1 MPTRQQTIRMPDGL
15 ENAVRAYQSELADE
29 PFAFIVRVALLV
41 LLGWPVSEAVRVLRG
56 QRSPTGRIKMPAK
69 PPDRTG

>member
-1 MPTRQQTIRMPDGL
+1 MPTRQKSTRVPDEL

-41 LLGWPVSEAVRVLRG
+41 LLGWSVSEAAKVLRG